1 MSDRNPKS
9 DNTTER
15 NGTKLRFVDKPFKWT
30 GRSLKA
36 AGLVADDFEND
47 RKIADLCA
55 IVPDT
60 LERWKKHPEFKARV
74 DELVRKMGARLE
86 KLAIAKKHRRVSAL
100 NNRWEKMLEVIEE
113 RAKDP
118 AALRVAGGKT
128 GLLVLT
134 EKVIGT
140 GVRQVRVQEVAVDT
154 GLLSQLLAHE
164 KQAARELG
172 QWTGKTEVTGAG
184 GAPLKI
190 TFIEVR
196 SADAG

>member
-1 MSDRNPKS
+1 M
-9 DNTTER
+9 
-15 NGTKLRFVDKPFKWT
+15 
-30 GRSLKA
+30 A
-36 AGLVADDFEND
+36 AGLVADDFESD

-74 DELVRKMGARLE
+74 DGLVQKMGARLE
-86 KLAIAKKHRRVSAL
+86 KLAIARNHRRVSAL
-100 NNRWEKMLEVIEE
+100 NRRWEKLLEVIEE

-118 AALRVAGGKT
+118 ATLRVAGGKT
-128 GLLVLT
+128 GLLVVT

-140 GVRQVRVQEVAVDT
+140 GAKAVRVQEVAVDT

-164 KQAARELG
+164 RQAARELA
-172 QWTGKTEVTGAG
+172 QWAGKSEVTGAG